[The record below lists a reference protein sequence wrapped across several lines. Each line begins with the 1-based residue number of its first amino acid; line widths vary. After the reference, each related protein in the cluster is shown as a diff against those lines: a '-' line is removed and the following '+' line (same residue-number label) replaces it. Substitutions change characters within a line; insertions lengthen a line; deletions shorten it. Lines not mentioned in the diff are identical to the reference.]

1 MTVVYPWHIPD
12 NAHVVMGGKIVSVP
26 QFDISTH
33 KAISQFADNSVP
45 NLADFEQVRKWS
57 MSRDEEELEIVRHY
71 FLDRWTWDTGDARD
85 KSVYTIMEQELLRR
99 KELDASL
106 STHMLPLSKA
116 IVEYI
121 AMVGAMDESV
131 TKAMGVPLRLI
142 SVNTSIA
149 GDDTDDANSKPIQP
163 DNKGHDSQKHGQ

>member
-1 MTVVYPWHIPD
+1 MIVYPWHIPD
-12 NAHVVMGGKIVSVP
+12 DAHVVMDGKIVPVP

-33 KAISQFADNSVP
+33 KAISQLAGNSVP

-57 MSRDEEELEIVRHY
+57 MSRESEELEIVRQY

-85 KSVYTIMEQELLRR
+85 KSVYTMVEQELLRR

-106 STHMLPLSKA
+106 NTHMVMPLSEA
-116 IVEYI
+116 IEEYV
-121 AMVGAMDESV
+121 AMVDAMDDAM
-131 TKAMGVPLRLI
+131 TKAMGMPLRLI

-149 GDDTDDANSKPIQP
+149 GDDTDDANSKPSQP
-163 DNKGHDSQKHGQ
+163 NNAGHDCQEHEH